1 VDLREYEDERT
12 LFLEE
17 LKMMTILVL
26 RSFYYSGLPLWVS
39 SFASVSLVLFPC
51 LWFQRSRDSNDGGW
65 LLLVFFLLL
74 FVCSSVIV
82 SLCCPVLLP
91 VTLCFFLFSLF
102 SFSPSLSRL
111 SPFRSLSFLFSPP
124 VFSFFFFLPSVQSS
138 SAAFIGQRRLCAGN
152 GWLCNGLQ
160 RDDSRDTCP
169 IIEENWHCFC
179 KKTYLGLYC

>member
-1 VDLREYEDERT
+1 MENGSGW
-12 LFLEE
+12 FLEE

-26 RSFYYSGLPLWVS
+26 RSFYYSGLSLWVS

-82 SLCCPVLLP
+82 SLCFPVLLP
-91 VTLCFFLFSLF
+91 VSLFFFLFSLF

-111 SPFRSLSFLFSPP
+111 SPFRYPPLSVFLLSVVLSGLFFSVFPPPFHRLSL
-124 VFSFFFFLPSVQSS
+124 
-138 SAAFIGQRRLCAGN
+138 AFISQRMPCDATF
-152 GWLCNGLQ
+152 GLVTAC
-160 RDDSRDTCP
+160 RGIVAVKHSP
-169 IIEENWHCFC
+169 
-179 KKTYLGLYC
+179 